1 MVVHTDQGLRET
13 TILNVKC
20 EGGLGDWG
28 GGSFNSEHNSVLL
41 FLSLFQ
47 VWQVTRVTSLLSL
60 ACTYLNLNIVQLP
73 LMQYVYPDSQR
84 DVVSKYM
91 VFYFSNIVLFE

>member
-47 VWQVTRVTSLLSL
+47 VWQ
-60 ACTYLNLNIVQLP
+60 
-73 LMQYVYPDSQR
+73 
-84 DVVSKYM
+84 
-91 VFYFSNIVLFE
+91 